1 MIPPTAGP
9 SFHTSR
15 LPVTPVKKAAAVSS
29 LRISLPRD
37 ISSPAEARRQVR
49 QFAAGHGVDDPTMLL
64 LVVSE
69 LVTNAVVHGAEPIEM
84 CAWVEG
90 GTVRV
95 EVSDSDPDIST
106 VVTPPR
112 ASQQV
117 GGRGLE
123 IVDSV
128 TRSWGAIPND
138 TGKIVWAELES
149 NSR

>member
-1 MIPPTAGP
+1 MVVPNESP
-9 SFHTSR
+9 F
-15 LPVTPVKKAAAVSS
+15 PVTPVKKATAVSS

-37 ISSPAEARRQVR
+37 ISSPAVARRQVK
-49 QFAAGHGVDDPTMLL
+49 QFAAEHDVEDPTLLL

-69 LVTNAVVHGAEPIEM
+69 LVTNAVLHGAEPIEM
-84 CAWVEG
+84 CAWVER

-95 EVSDSDPDIST
+95 EVSDSDPDVST

-112 ASQQV
+112 ASEQI

-123 IVDSV
+123 IVETV
-128 TRSWGAIPND
+128 ARSWGAIPND

>member
-1 MIPPTAGP
+1 
-9 SFHTSR
+9 
-15 LPVTPVKKAAAVSS
+15 VTPVEKAAAVSS
-29 LRISLPRD
+29 LRIPLPRD
-37 ISSPAEARRQVR
+37 ISSPAVARRQMR
-49 QFAAGHGVDDPTMLL
+49 QFAAEHDVEDPSLLL

-84 CAWVEG
+84 CASVEG

-95 EVSDSDPDIST
+95 EVFDSDPDIST
-106 VVTPPR
+106 VVAPSR
-112 ASQQV
+112 ASRSNGQQI

-123 IVDSV
+123 IIDTV

-149 NSR
+149 NSP

>member
-1 MIPPTAGP
+1 MVVPYASP
-9 SFHTSR
+9 
-15 LPVTPVKKAAAVSS
+15 LPVTPVMKAAAVSS

-37 ISSPAEARRQVR
+37 ISSPAVARRQVK
-49 QFAAGHGVDDPTMLL
+49 QFAAEHGVEDPTLLL

-69 LVTNAVVHGAEPIEM
+69 LVTNAVLHGAEPIEM

-95 EVSDSDPDIST
+95 EVADSDPDIST

-112 ASQQV
+112 ASEHI

-123 IVDSV
+123 IVETV

-149 NSR
+149 NSL

>member
-1 MIPPTAGP
+1 
-9 SFHTSR
+9 
-15 LPVTPVKKAAAVSS
+15 VTPVKKAAAVSS

-49 QFAAGHGVDDPTMLL
+49 EFAAEHDVDDLTLLL

-84 CAWVEG
+84 RASVEG

-106 VVTPPR
+106 VVTPPH
-112 ASQQV
+112 ASEQI

-123 IVDSV
+123 IIDSV
-128 TRSWGAIPND
+128 TRSWGAFPND

-149 NSR
+149 KKY

>member
-1 MIPPTAGP
+1 M
-9 SFHTSR
+9 
-15 LPVTPVKKAAAVSS
+15 TPVKKAAAVSS

-37 ISSPAEARRQVR
+37 ISSPAVARRQVR
-49 QFAAGHGVDDPTMLL
+49 EFAAAHHVEDPTLLL

-84 CAWVEG
+84 CARVEG

-95 EVSDSDPDIST
+95 EVFDSDPDVST

-112 ASQQV
+112 PSEKI

-123 IVDSV
+123 IIDAV
-128 TRSWGAIPND
+128 TRRWGAVPNN

-149 NSR
+149 NNLAGEHS